1 MLPRLLAHEVDCI
14 AGVLVVIFTQRDD
27 LIIPRLL
34 AHAPPFDPDGM
45 VAGDTAA
52 AFVTPFIR
60 HCAGHFGYAG
70 KVDGVLFHPLILSVS
85 FPRVNSFPTFS

>member
-1 MLPRLLAHEVDCI
+1 
-14 AGVLVVIFTQRDD
+14 
-27 LIIPRLL
+27 
-34 AHAPPFDPDGM
+34 M